1 MASGAGYVIEKLSA
15 EHDLSAFE
23 CGNAALNAWLKRF
36 ARTNCQNDSARVY
49 IAHQGDQTVIGYHA
63 LTAGSIDRAEAPPR
77 ISQGLAAHPVGV
89 IVLARLAVD
98 ITQQGKGLGATLL
111 QDALRRS
118 EQAADAI
125 GVRAVLVHAINE
137 SARSFYVRFGFTPTA
152 IDDLRLILLMKDLRA
167 LLKTHRH

>member
-1 MASGAGYVIEKLSA
+1 MASGADVIEKLSA
-15 EHDLSAFE
+15 QHDLSAFE

-49 IAHQGDQTVIGYHA
+49 VAHRGDGAVVGYHS
-63 LTAGSIDRAEAPPR
+63 LTAGSIGRGEAPER
-77 ISQGLAAHPVGV
+77 VSRGLAAHPVGV

-98 ITQQGKGLGATLL
+98 VAQQGRGLGTTLL

-118 EQAADAI
+118 EQAADKI

-137 SARSFYVRFGFTPTA
+137 SARTFYLRFGFTPTA
-152 IDDLRLILLMKDLRA
+152 VDDLRLILLMKDLRA
-167 LLKTHRH
+167 LLRTHRR